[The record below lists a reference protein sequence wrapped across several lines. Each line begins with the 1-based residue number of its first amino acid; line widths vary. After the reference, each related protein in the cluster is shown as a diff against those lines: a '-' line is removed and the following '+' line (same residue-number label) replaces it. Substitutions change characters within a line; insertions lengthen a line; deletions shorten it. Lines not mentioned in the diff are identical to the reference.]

1 LRKELETVEAKYEA
15 IIDKET
21 MVTEDYLA
29 RIIHLE
35 EVYVKEKEKTSFLET
50 RVQGLTKQNST
61 LEG

>member
-1 LRKELETVEAKYEA
+1 LRKELENVEAKYEA